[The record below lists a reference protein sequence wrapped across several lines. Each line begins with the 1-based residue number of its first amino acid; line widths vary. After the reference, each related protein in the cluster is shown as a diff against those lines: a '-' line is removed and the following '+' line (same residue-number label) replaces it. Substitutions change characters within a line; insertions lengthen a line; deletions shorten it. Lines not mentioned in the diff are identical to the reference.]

1 MAAESKP
8 GRVYGGRTSAD
19 REAERRQSLLDAAID
34 TLIAGDKL
42 TVRGICQKT
51 GLTSR
56 YFYENFAS
64 TDALAEAAY
73 DTCVSSIA
81 MQVAAAFAAPPTV
94 AEQVEGAMNALV
106 GVLEEDPRAGQ
117 ILFSTRIGNALI
129 SRKRQE
135 STQFF
140 VDITATTADESDAQP
155 VSGVDLGHAA
165 QFVVGGVTQLL
176 STWLNARYDAAAAAD
191 QSEPALADPAE
202 PTAAEPADPAHSAA
216 AGPGPGAAGG
226 AGEEPQNDDDDDTAT
241 RPAPSLDGPTVA
253 RTAAMLITT
262 LATQL
267 SVDLGG
273 EI

>member
-1 MAAESKP
+1 MTAESKP

-81 MQVAAAFAAPPTV
+81 MQVGAAFAAPATV
-94 AEQVEGAMNALV
+94 AEQVEDAMNALV
-106 GVLEEDPRAGQ
+106 SVLEADPQAGQ
-117 ILFSTRIGNALI
+117 ILFSTRIDNALI

-155 VSGVDLGHAA
+155 VSGIDLGHTA

-176 STWLNARYDAAAAAD
+176 STWLNARYDAAAAA
-191 QSEPALADPAE
+191 ADP
-202 PTAAEPADPAHSAA
+202 AEPADPAESTAGDPAHPADA
-216 AGPGPGAAGG
+216 GAGPGGAGG
-226 AGEEPQNDDDDDTAT
+226 AGEKHQNDDDDDAVT
-241 RPAPSLDGPTVA
+241 RPALSLDGPTVA
-253 RTAAMLITT
+253 RTATMLITI

>member
-1 MAAESKP
+1 MTAETRP

-73 DTCVSSIA
+73 DTCVSSIV
-81 MQVAAAFAAPPTV
+81 MQVGAAFAAPPTV

-106 GVLEEDPRAGQ
+106 SVLEADPRAGQ
-117 ILFSTRIGNALI
+117 ILFSARIDNALI

-155 VSGVDLGHAA
+155 VSGIDLGHTA

-176 STWLNARYDAAAAAD
+176 STWLNARYDAAAAA
-191 QSEPALADPAE
+191 P
-202 PTAAEPADPAHSAA
+202 AEPADPAEST
-216 AGPGPGAAGG
+216 
-226 AGEEPQNDDDDDTAT
+226 AGEKHQNDDDDDAVT

-253 RTAAMLITT
+253 RTATMLITT